1 MGKGPSSRA
10 ASRHHQFRARAKT
23 RVDDLQEM
31 FSGLQSARK
40 DSRPADA
47 AVLEAQLQQML
58 REWRSE
64 LSAPS
69 PASSLQV
76 PVPSASSD
84 QFRLHLFV
92 ARLMVSSVAVIDSR
106 TTPGRCRIRRRR
118 PCDCCSW
125 RRPRRRTTPRASWS
139 SSNSINSSSS
149 RRPRPRLRPQPIKT
163 RGTRWAARA

>member
-1 MGKGPSSRA
+1 MGKGPSSWA

-76 PVPSASSD
+76 HVLSLIRFLRSFSPPSFWAS
-84 QFRLHLFV
+84 FCCV
-92 ARLMVSSVAVIDSR
+92 ADVLV
-106 TTPGRCRIRRRR
+106 
-118 PCDCCSW
+118 
-125 RRPRRRTTPRASWS
+125 
-139 SSNSINSSSS
+139 
-149 RRPRPRLRPQPIKT
+149 
-163 RGTRWAARA
+163 RWL